1 MNNIG
6 KTIGWADLSWNPT
19 KGVCP
24 VGCWYCYAAK
34 IYKRFKLDPEPWADI
49 AELNAVLDTRRTG
62 KKIFVCSTFEIFHP
76 ITKTLT
82 VRTPGKSI
90 SIRDVIFDV
99 IERRPDLTFIILTK
113 LPQNIDR
120 PMPKNVWLG
129 VSAETHEEALG
140 RYAILLGGQAG
151 GNDGDVRFI
160 SYEPMLE
167 QPDLS
172 HYIPDWL
179 IVGRLTGHGKER
191 DPKIWQL
198 MSIREQCIYYNIPL
212 FEKDNLRPIL
222 GDKLV
227 QQWPKEALR

>member
-1 MNNIG
+1 MNNIS
-6 KTIGWADLSWNPT
+6 KSIGWADLSWNPI
-19 KGVCP
+19 KGICP
-24 VGCWYCYAAK
+24 VGCWYCYAK
-34 IYKRFKLDPEPWADI
+34 SIYRRFHLDEIPWLDI
-49 AELNAVLDTRRTG
+49 AELNAMARTSVTG
-62 KKIFVCSTFEIFHP
+62 KRIFVCSTFDPFHRVAD
-76 ITKTLT
+76 KW
-82 VRTPGKSI
+82 
-90 SIRDVIFDV
+90 RDKIFDV

-129 VSAETHEEALG
+129 VSAETHELAEG
-140 RYAILLGGQAG
+140 RFNILIGGVAG
-151 GNDGDVRFI
+151 GMKCRFI

-212 FEKDNLRPIL
+212 FEKDNLGPIL

-227 QQWPKEALR
+227 QQWPKEAHR